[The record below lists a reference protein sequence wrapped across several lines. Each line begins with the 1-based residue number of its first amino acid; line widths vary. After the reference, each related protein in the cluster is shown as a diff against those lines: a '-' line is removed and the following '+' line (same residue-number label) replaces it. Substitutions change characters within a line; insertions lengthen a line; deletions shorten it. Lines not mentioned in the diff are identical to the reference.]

1 MRTLG
6 LLLIILLGITCTEA
20 PTTEK
25 KRVPKA
31 SDIKLVTPKGTAIIT
46 NEDGQSISFV
56 DVAKQETIK
65 TIEVGKRPRGV
76 KVVPA
81 QKRAYVAVSGSP
93 KCPPW
98 ISDEECAAKKTDKS
112 ADGIAEID
120 LEKMEVIGIIPSGSD
135 PEQFDVSK
143 DGKFLFIANEDVGK
157 LSVVDVAKK
166 QIIKEV
172 EVSEEPEGVRVSPDG
187 KIVAVTCEEE
197 GEIAIV
203 DTESH
208 KLLGMVKVGERP
220 RDLVY
225 TKDSKTLYVTCEASG
240 YVSVLDIANQKV
252 LKNIELGKG
261 NLPVGV
267 VLSNDEKHL
276 YIAGGRGKSVVKVDI
291 EAGEVVKRVT
301 VEDRPW
307 GLDKDLNEKFL
318 ISANGGSGDI
328 SFIDIRKFE
337 VVKTLKVGEGPWG
350 VYVY

>member
-1 MRTLG
+1 MRTYGWLLI
-6 LLLIILLGITCTEA
+6 LLLGMACNEA
-20 PTTEK
+20 PPVEK
-25 KRVPKA
+25 KKVPKA
-31 SDIKLVTPKGTAIIT
+31 SDIQITTPKGTAIIT

-56 DVAKQETIK
+56 DVATQEAIK
-65 TIEVGKRPRGV
+65 TIQVGKRPRGV
-76 KVVPA
+76 KVV
-81 QKRAYVAVSGSP
+81 KSKNRAYVAVSGSP

-120 LEKMEVIGIIPSGSD
+120 LNKMEVIGIIPSGSD

-157 LSVVDVAKK
+157 LSIVDISKK

-208 KLLGMVKVGERP
+208 QLLGMVKVGKRP

-225 TKDSKTLYVTCEASG
+225 TKNSKTLYVTCEASG

-252 LKNIELGKG
+252 VKNIDLGKG

-267 VLSNDEKHL
+267 VLSDDEKYL

-291 EAGEVVKRVT
+291 EAGEVIKRVK

-307 GLDKDLNEKFL
+307 GLDKDLNEKLL

-337 VVKTLKVGEGPWG
+337 VVKTLKVSEGPWG
-350 VYVY
+350 VCVY